1 MAADR
6 MPAVEVLELQRTMRL
21 GKAAV
26 ATGAAITIT
35 EICFFITPS
44 TKLKRL
50 VVRLVDGHYLQA
62 LGLANE
68 MLRRN
73 LNNQA

>member
-1 MAADR
+1 MTANDG
-6 MPAVEVLELQRTMRL
+6 L

-26 ATGAAITIT
+26 ARVAAIKIA

-44 TKLKRL
+44 TKLKRYA
-50 VVRLVDGHYLQA
+50 VRLVDRHYRQA
-62 LGLANE
+62 CGSQRNA
-68 MLRRN
+68 RRN